1 MEEKSD
7 TLLTLNS
14 FTLLISLTLLVG
26 ILAIL
31 LITFSTGLGMLF
43 GMLLALVYPV
53 LLLLA
58 LCGFGLYVVL
68 LVLNIKATV
77 RWIRKKTSARRP
89 KLTLLVFSGSTVIL
103 IAVVS
108 GLISAPL
115 IIIEARQFSVS
126 NPFLTRPVRIVPVYP
141 IGRMDD
147 QSKFDEI
154 GQTFFRS
161 YNVANRHADDIVS
174 WYQDVF
180 AQPPWTL
187 VETNRYEEN
196 DPIIGEMVYYCI
208 VVKRNEDD
216 NQMRTYYVEIFGKDV
231 ESNHEIHINIGTPN
245 PITDV
250 CGRFL
255 DSP

>member
-103 IAVVS
+103 ILIAVVS

-154 GQTFFRS
+154 GQRFF
-161 YNVANRHADDIVS
+161 
-174 WYQDVF
+174 
-180 AQPPWTL
+180 
-187 VETNRYEEN
+187 
-196 DPIIGEMVYYCI
+196 DPIMLQTGMPMTLFPGTKMCLLNHHGHWL
-208 VVKRNEDD
+208 KRIATKK
-216 NQMRTYYVEIFGKDV
+216 MIRSLAKWYI
-231 ESNHEIHINIGTPN
+231 IA
-245 PITDV
+245 
-250 CGRFL
+250 L
-255 DSP
+255 W